1 MMGQGWTGPNPGLPT
16 GPDDEVP
23 AGGQASEAEAPG
35 ANAAGAREAEA
46 RRMADTLPHIV
57 WTATAAG
64 DVDYFNDR
72 WYEYTGQSR
81 EEALSKLGWQSA
93 IHPDDLDRMMGRRN
107 PAVSGG
113 EGFEVDVRIRR
124 RDGTYRWHAARSVPV
139 RDEVGQVVRRFGS
152 AVDVEDRRRDEE
164 RLREGERRFRF
175 LAESIPHLVWTC
187 RPDGNLE
194 YISRRFRDY
203 IGVGPD
209 DPPERAWAE
218 AIHPEDRAG
227 VLDAWNQSLR
237 DGTQFH
243 IEYRLRGIDGLYRWF
258 LGHALPQRDESGRL
272 AGWYGT
278 CTDIDA
284 QWRDR
289 QEIVRLNRSL
299 RNRVAELETLFETI
313 PIAIALAEDPAC
325 TRIRGNSGMTQL
337 LETAPEANTS
347 LTAPEPERPR
357 HYTFFR
363 DGREIAPEDLPMQ
376 VAAREGRAIAGITLE
391 AAFVDGRRK
400 RIHGTAAPL
409 FDEDGRTRGAI
420 GAFLDVTEWRRV
432 EAALDA
438 SEERLRLAVESTGLG
453 LFDRD
458 VPSGELRWTDRTRAI
473 FGLGPDEP
481 ITLDRFEAM
490 IHPEDVSRV
499 RTASD
504 RAIAPQ
510 NPQDYDVEYRC
521 LRPDGSIR
529 WVHSRGRALFEGSGV
544 DRRVVRLVGAIQDI
558 TERKESESQL
568 QEAKDAAEAANR
580 AKDRFLAALSHELRT
595 PLAPVVTA
603 VALMEMAPDLPPEIR
618 ENLAM
623 IRRNIALETRLID
636 DLLDLSRVVSGKLRL
651 DLRRSRLNDLIE
663 QVMDIVGGE
672 VQDRGITLETSL
684 AARPDAV
691 DVDPARM
698 QQVVW
703 NLIKNAAKF
712 TSRGGTIRIA
722 TRNLGD
728 SAIEIEVQDTG
739 KGISPEDLPHIF
751 DAFDQGDPETTR
763 QYGGLGLGLSIAKAV
778 VDRHGGT
785 IQATSAGP
793 GRGSSFFVS
802 LPRSTTPPGRDE
814 PGAASPPEGPDGRT
828 RVLLVEDHVDTARAT
843 TRLLERQGYRVAW
856 AESVARALTMAEE
869 QPFDVVVSDLGLP
882 DGSGYEVMQRLR
894 DRHGLPGI
902 ALSGYGMEGD
912 ILRGRDAGFLEHL
925 VKPVDVGTLDRAIRR
940 VARAHRDS
948 GN

>member
-1 MMGQGWTGPNPGLPT
+1 
-16 GPDDEVP
+16 
-23 AGGQASEAEAPG
+23 
-35 ANAAGAREAEA
+35 
-46 RRMADTLPHIV
+46 
-57 WTATAAG
+57 
-64 DVDYFNDR
+64 
-72 WYEYTGQSR
+72 
-81 EEALSKLGWQSA
+81 
-93 IHPDDLDRMMGRRN
+93 
-107 PAVSGG
+107 
-113 EGFEVDVRIRR
+113 
-124 RDGTYRWHAARSVPV
+124 
-139 RDEVGQVVRRFGS
+139 
-152 AVDVEDRRRDEE
+152 
-164 RLREGERRFRF
+164 
-175 LAESIPHLVWTC
+175 
-187 RPDGNLE
+187 
-194 YISRRFRDY
+194 
-203 IGVGPD
+203 
-209 DPPERAWAE
+209 
-218 AIHPEDRAG
+218 
-227 VLDAWNQSLR
+227 
-237 DGTQFH
+237 
-243 IEYRLRGIDGLYRWF
+243 
-258 LGHALPQRDESGRL
+258 
-272 AGWYGT
+272 
-278 CTDIDA
+278 
-284 QWRDR
+284 
-289 QEIVRLNRSL
+289 
-299 RNRVAELETLFETI
+299 
-313 PIAIALAEDPAC
+313 
-325 TRIRGNSGMTQL
+325 
-337 LETAPEANTS
+337 
-347 LTAPEPERPR
+347 
-357 HYTFFR
+357 
-363 DGREIAPEDLPMQ
+363 
-376 VAAREGRAIAGITLE
+376 
-391 AAFVDGRRK
+391 
-400 RIHGTAAPL
+400 
-409 FDEDGRTRGAI
+409 
-420 GAFLDVTEWRRV
+420 
-432 EAALDA
+432 
-438 SEERLRLAVESTGLG
+438 
-453 LFDRD
+453 
-458 VPSGELRWTDRTRAI
+458 
-473 FGLGPDEP
+473 
-481 ITLDRFEAM
+481 
-490 IHPEDVSRV
+490 
-499 RTASD
+499 
-504 RAIAPQ
+504 
-510 NPQDYDVEYRC
+510 
-521 LRPDGSIR
+521 
-529 WVHSRGRALFEGSGV
+529 
-544 DRRVVRLVGAIQDI
+544 
-558 TERKESESQL
+558 
-568 QEAKDAAEAANR
+568 
-580 AKDRFLAALSHELRT
+580 
-595 PLAPVVTA
+595 
-603 VALMEMAPDLPPEIR
+603 MEMAPDLPPEIR

-712 TSRGGTIRIA
+712 TPRGGTIRIA

-739 KGISPEDLPHIF
+739 KGISPEELPHIF